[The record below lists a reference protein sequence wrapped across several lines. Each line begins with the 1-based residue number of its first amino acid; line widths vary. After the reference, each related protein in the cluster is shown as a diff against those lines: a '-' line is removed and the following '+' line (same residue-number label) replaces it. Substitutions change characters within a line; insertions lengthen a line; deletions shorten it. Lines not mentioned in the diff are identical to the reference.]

1 MRRTTLFIIGLLTS
15 FITTFAANDASLG
28 EKSFNSDLF
37 PFERNILIYMP
48 SDYDRNTGTE
58 YDVVYVFDSQW
69 RSRFDLVH
77 SLLHYN
83 VQSPT
88 EDTMDFIVV
97 GIQSPIAPIDEYQYF
112 RNNDMLPVPEH
123 QQMQSP
129 YYGSSDKFKRFIKDE
144 VMAYIDSTY
153 RTSGH
158 TLAIGHSLGAS
169 FILDALATDDLFDDY
184 IALSPNFEWD
194 QRRFAKGFMNY
205 DFNNG
210 KPHYI
215 FLSMA
220 DESEET
226 GWGKEWRDAWD
237 MVKNFADTTTF
248 PSNIRI
254 RTNETPDYSH
264 NSSYLPAL
272 LDCLTEYALYR
283 HDWTPVD
290 TTLHPVHI
298 VLDAPAITGD
308 VYITGNQAALAD
320 WNPQGIRME
329 KTGDTTYSIELNLRL
344 PAEFKFTQGTWES
357 QITPTNAV
365 VGNLRI
371 SRPDNAA
378 KHFTTR

>member
-1 MRRTTLFIIGLLTS
+1 MKRTVPTLLCLLLTY
-15 FITTFAANDASLG
+15 IGVFAGDISRLAT
-28 EKSFNSDLF
+28 KSFHTDLF
-37 PFERNILIYMP
+37 PFEREILIYTP
-48 SDYDRNTGTE
+48 QDYDTNTGTD
-58 YDVVYVFDSQW
+58 YDVIYVFDAQW

-123 QQMQSP
+123 QEMETP
-129 YYGSSDKFKRFIKDE
+129 YYGSSDKFKKFIKDE
-144 VMAYIDSTY
+144 VMTYIDSTY

-169 FILDALATDDLFDDY
+169 FILDALATDNLFDDY
-184 IALSPNFEWD
+184 IALSPNFTWD
-194 QRRFAKGFMNY
+194 NQRFAKGLMDY

-210 KPHYI
+210 TPRYI

-220 DESEET
+220 NESEET
-226 GWGKEWRDAWD
+226 GWGKEWRDSWD

-248 PSNIRI
+248 PPYIKI
-254 RTNETPDYSH
+254 RTNETPHYSH
-264 NSSYLPAL
+264 NESYFPAL

-283 HDWTPVD
+283 HNWTSSD
-290 TTLHPVHI
+290 TTMHPVHI
-298 VLDAPAITGD
+298 ELEAPAITGE
-308 VYITGNQAALAD
+308 VYLTGNRDELAN
-320 WNPQGIRME
+320 WNPQGIKME
-329 KTGDTTYSIELNLRL
+329 KTGDSTYSIDLNLRL
-344 PAEFKFTQGTWES
+344 PAEFKFTQGTWET

-371 SRPDNAA
+371 SQPSRTA
-378 KHFTTR
+378 KHFTAR